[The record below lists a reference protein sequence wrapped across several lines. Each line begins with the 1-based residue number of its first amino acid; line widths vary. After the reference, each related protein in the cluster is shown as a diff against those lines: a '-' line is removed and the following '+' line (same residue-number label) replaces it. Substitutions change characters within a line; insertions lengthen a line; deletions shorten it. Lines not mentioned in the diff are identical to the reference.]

1 LCAAINF
8 TMLNNI
14 LKKYSIG
21 AVVLLGTLFILFFY
35 GKYIF
40 NPNGYLFSGGG
51 DGVKNYYTFGWHVQ
65 YDSSYTHFEGMN
77 YPYGEHIVFTDN
89 QPLFSNILK
98 WVNGTGINV
107 GAYSV
112 GIVNLLMFVGLLLA
126 FILLYKLFFAF
137 TGANLFSI
145 TAAISVGLLSP
156 QVIRITEHFA
166 LAYCFVI
173 PLFIWLIYK
182 FFKQPSWRQS
192 AVIGLALLLLLYIHL
207 YYIVIIGGML
217 LALWLVFLIHKQTGL
232 GFFKSVVHI
241 GVQVIIPLAI
251 YFIWLKATDTIADR
265 PTEPFGMVEFAAHWE
280 GLLLPMG
287 FEYFKP
293 IENALHIREISSES
307 FSYAGLPVLL
317 FVVISL
323 ITGIIKLFKKKQKPE
338 STNVVE
344 RPFEKMFITALL
356 IASVLVFCYAAF
368 SPLLFKIEA
377 LAQYLGLLKQ
387 FRSLGRL
394 LWVPFYALNI
404 FVAVYLFNKYKN
416 SPKLKFIPWLVPLLI
431 FVDAALLN
439 IRVAK
444 RLDLPKPNISWIPT
458 NINPQ
463 NYRAIIP
470 LPFFH
475 EGSENVDVKTANN
488 YIVEQSLLASW
499 HTGIP
504 LEAVKMSRT
513 SISQTLAQ
521 AELGFEFTLLPEVLS
536 NDTTRSYLL
545 LVDDNQAVYL
555 PEIAQLQP
563 IASHN
568 TITLYSITKNKLKQ
582 FLDGRA
588 AKALHEAQT
597 IEREVIEATYNS
609 FDTLPSQQVY
619 MGKGALTIPPKQTEA
634 LYNETCH
641 FCNDSVTVSFWLYAN
656 MEGIAQPKLL
666 ITSGG
671 ELERVQPV
679 YHIKAV
685 SRQWALIEYKFLPK
699 GKELKIEV
707 MKEADVQTQP
717 MYVDEFLLRRHDFY
731 TYNDSF
737 VMKNDRFYQLPR

>member
-1 LCAAINF
+1 
-8 TMLNNI
+8 MQSNI
-14 LKKYSIG
+14 LKKYCVGIVALVGFLCIS
-21 AVVLLGTLFILFFY
+21 LFY

-98 WVNGTGINV
+98 WVNGTGIHV
-107 GAYSV
+107 GQYSI
-112 GIVNLLMFVGLLLA
+112 GIVNLLMFVGLIIA
-126 FILLYKLFFAF
+126 FIILYKLFLAF
-137 TGANLFSI
+137 TGNELFAGFS
-145 TAAISVGLLSP
+145 AISVGLLSP

-182 FFKQPSWRQS
+182 FFKKPSWGQS
-192 AVIGLALLLLLYIHL
+192 AIIGLALLLLLYIHL

-217 LALWLVFLIHKQTGL
+217 LALWLVFLIHKQSGV
-232 GFFKSVVHI
+232 GFFKAVLHI
-241 GVQVIIPLAI
+241 GVQVVIPLAI
-251 YFIWLKATDTIADR
+251 YFVWLKATDTITDR

-293 IENALHIREISSES
+293 LEGTLHIREISSES
-307 FSYAGLPVLL
+307 FSYAGLPVFL
-317 FVVISL
+317 FIVISL
-323 ITGIIKLFKKKQKPE
+323 VVGIIKLFTKKKNTTTTATPK
-338 STNVVE
+338 S
-344 RPFEKMFITALL
+344 FETSFITALL
-356 IASVLVFCYAAF
+356 IASALVFCYAAF

-416 SPKLKFIPWLVPLLI
+416 SAKLKFIPWLVPLLVL
-431 FVDAALLN
+431 VDASLLN

-444 RLDLPKPNISWIPT
+444 KLDLPKPVVSWVPAH
-458 NINPQ
+458 INPQ

-470 LPFFH
+470 VPFFH
-475 EGSENVDVKTANN
+475 EGSENVDVKPENN
-488 YIVEQSLLASW
+488 FIVEQSLLVAW

-521 AELGFEFTLLPEVLS
+521 AELGFELTLLPQILS
-536 NDTTRSYLL
+536 NDTTRPYLL
-545 LVDDNQAVYL
+545 LVDEKQANHL
-555 PEIAQLQP
+555 PEIAQMP
-563 IASHN
+563 SIATHGS
-568 TITLYSITKNKLKQ
+568 IKLYSITKNALKA
-582 FLDGRA
+582 FLDARA

-597 IEREVIEATYNS
+597 IEREVIEATYNG
-609 FDTLPSQQVY
+609 FDTLPCEQVY
-619 MGKGALTIPPKQTEA
+619 MGKGALTIPPKQTVT
-634 LYNETCH
+634 LYNEPCY
-641 FCNDSVTVSFWLYAN
+641 FCYDSVTVSFWLYAN

-671 ELERVQPV
+671 VLERVQPV

-717 MYVDEFLLRRHDFY
+717 MFVDEFLLSRHDY
-731 TYNDSF
+731 YLYNDSF
-737 VMKNDRFYQLPR
+737 VMKNNRFYQLPVK